1 MTKNYNIRFREGT
14 TEAERRE
21 NMCQALR
28 DLMKDEIDEEVA
40 TKRAEERTK
49 TVIENIK
56 KMMKNLK
63 ITAAQAMQ
71 ALEISEKD
79 QARYM
84 AML

>member
-1 MTKNYNIRFREGT
+1 
-14 TEAERRE
+14 
-21 NMCQALR
+21 MCQALR

>member
-1 MTKNYNIRFREGT
+1 
-14 TEAERRE
+14 
-21 NMCQALR
+21 
-28 DLMKDEIDEEVA
+28 MKDEIDEEVA

>member
-1 MTKNYNIRFREGT
+1 MAVSFAT

-40 TKRAEERTK
+40 TNRAEERTE
-49 TVIENIK
+49 TVIENVKNLMKNMKWSAEQSMKTLGIK
-56 KMMKNLK
+56 KKN
-63 ITAAQAMQ
+63 
-71 ALEISEKD
+71 

>member
-1 MTKNYNIRFREGT
+1 
-14 TEAERRE
+14 
-21 NMCQALR
+21 MCQALR

-40 TKRAEERTK
+40 TNRAEERTE